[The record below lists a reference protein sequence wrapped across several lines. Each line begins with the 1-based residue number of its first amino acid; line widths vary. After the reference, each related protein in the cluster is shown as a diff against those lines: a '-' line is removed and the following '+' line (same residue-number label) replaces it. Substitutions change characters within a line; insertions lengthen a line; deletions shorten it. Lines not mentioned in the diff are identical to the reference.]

1 MDAKLPPAQQ
11 QTHSK
16 LMLSL
21 VKSQLRRLDLAGCG
35 TPEIPA
41 DVFVLPAGE
50 NYSDH
55 NEE

>member
-1 MDAKLPPAQQ
+1 MP
-11 QTHSK
+11 HSK

-21 VKSQLRRLDLAGCG
+21 VKGQLRRLDLAGCG
-35 TPEIPA
+35 TPEMPA
-41 DVFVLPAGE
+41 DVLVLPAGE

>member
-1 MDAKLPPAQQ
+1 MDSKPPPAQEK
-11 QTHSK
+11 THSK
-16 LMLSL
+16 LVLSL

-41 DVFVLPAGE
+41 DVLVLPARE